1 MKIKKEVVVPN
12 PGQSFKLFTPR
23 LKNYFFWHYHP
34 EYELVYVEAT
44 TGIRHVGQHISSF
57 MESDLVLIGPN
68 IPHLNFDYGLKTEYH
83 QIVVQLKE
91 NFLGDAFNETPELKL
106 IQQLFDKAYLGLSFT
121 GETKQAVAEKLKYM
135 HQLDHL
141 EQLLCLLEIFQTL
154 ATSHEVTELN
164 EQDTSIKLF
173 LNDKIR
179 MGAVYK
185 YIHANYN
192 ETPDVNKVAASV
204 HLSTAAFCRY
214 FKKQTK
220 MTFTEFVNQYRITQ
234 AKTLLLQDKNIS
246 EVCYEVGFESLS
258 YFNKLFKKINGEN
271 PSYLKKGMLNLYNY
285 RPYFFYYPEV
295 PNKVYASQSS
305 SHLHEL
311 LQHCSRRH
319 SMFRL
324 HFWQE
329 L

>member
-1 MKIKKEVVVPN
+1 MKIKKEIVVTN

-44 TGIRHVGQHISSF
+44 TGIRHVGQHVSSF
-57 MESDLVLIGPN
+57 MGSDLVLIGSN

-91 NFLGDAFNETPELKL
+91 NFLADAFYETPELKE
-106 IQQLFDKAYLGLSFT
+106 IRQLFDQAYLGLSFY
-121 GETKQAVAEKLKYM
+121 GNTKAIVAKKMQKM
-135 HQLDHL
+135 HQFNYFD
-141 EQLLCLLEIFQTL
+141 QLLCLLEILQTL
-154 ATSHEVTELN
+154 ATSKEIIELN
-164 EQDTSIKLF
+164 DKDTSIKLF

-179 MGAVYK
+179 MGAIYK

-192 ETPDVNKVAASV
+192 ESPDVNTVAASV
-204 HLSTAAFCRY
+204 HLSTSAFCRY

-258 YFNKLFKKINGEN
+258 YFNKLFKKMTGEN
-271 PSYLKKGMLNLYNY
+271 PSVFKRNILNLKKN
-285 RPYFFYYPEV
+285 
-295 PNKVYASQSS
+295 
-305 SHLHEL
+305 
-311 LQHCSRRH
+311 
-319 SMFRL
+319 
-324 HFWQE
+324 
-329 L
+329 

>member
-1 MKIKKEVVVPN
+1 MKIKKEIVLPD

-44 TGIRHVGQHISSF
+44 NGIRHVGQNISSF

-68 IPHLNFDYGLKTEYH
+68 IPHLNFDYGLKTEYR

-91 NFLGDAFNETPELKL
+91 HFLGDAFNETPELAT
-106 IQQLFDKAYLGLSFT
+106 IQQLFEKAYLGLSFS
-121 GETKQAVAEKLKYM
+121 GNTKQAVSAKLKLM
-135 HQLDHL
+135 RKLSHF
-141 EQLLCLLEIFQTL
+141 EQLLCLLEIFQIL
-154 ATSHEVTELN
+154 ATSEEVVELN
-164 EQDTSIKLF
+164 EQDTSVKLF

-179 MGAVYK
+179 MGAIYK

-234 AKTLLLQDKNIS
+234 AKTLLLQDIS
-246 EVCYEVGFESLS
+246 VSEACYEVGFESLS
-258 YFNKLFKKINGEN
+258 YFNKLFKKIAGEN
-271 PSYLKKGMLNLYNY
+271 PSVFKK
-285 RPYFFYYPEV
+285 R
-295 PNKVYASQSS
+295 YAK
-305 SHLHEL
+305 
-311 LQHCSRRH
+311 
-319 SMFRL
+319 
-324 HFWQE
+324 
-329 L
+329 